1 MYGYFSLPFKN
12 KEKCKL
18 YQIFLHLCVERVTRG
33 ENTCSAWDTNG
44 DSRMA
49 CAHKK
54 RIGDNLHH
62 QFVVGYDS
70 ENCETRDKRCRRLL
84 AFNSRRPSCLPIGR
98 ELVTYFFC
106 IAMRCALSHH
116 RNVHRSISSRNT
128 PAVLRVKIFPC
139 EISLL
144 LRNPCLYTYNQ

>member
-1 MYGYFSLPFKN
+1 MQVISDISPLMCRTCNTREKRVFSMR
-12 KEKCKL
+12 
-18 YQIFLHLCVERVTRG
+18 HERG
-33 ENTCSAWDTNG
+33 FSNG
-44 DSRMA
+44 VWVQ
-49 CAHKK
+49 KK

-70 ENCETRDKRCRRLL
+70 ENCETRDKRCRRPL
-84 AFNSRRPSCLPIGR
+84 AFNSRRPTCLPIGR

-116 RNVHRSISSRNT
+116 QNVHRSISSRNT

-144 LRNPCLYTYNQ
+144 LRNPCLCTCNQ